1 MEILMSDF
9 AGLLN
14 AIENDSSGA
23 TDATDQMDQTVADE
37 FAAVLATM
45 FAPVMTQPVQAESS
59 RSQSEN
65 VKPEQPMITVT
76 TASAADTLIAPPL
89 SLPEMIAEM
98 KATAISRPA
107 VETVSETRIIE
118 PGNHLN
124 RLTATIR
131 PDTVR
136 HAAPDT
142 QLRTDQNQALPEQV
156 KTEQPQS
163 PKIAERVECGGLAP
177 LSQSLIAPPGEQM
190 EKRRQA
196 AALHTLRD
204 AELITLP
211 DQVASEIPNA
221 VVRHTQPQTDF
232 AQTDSDFVLSRVAA
246 IQPERSRN
254 TEIAEVTVRVVKE
267 NAPVAGSKR
276 EVEIIPR
283 AENVSEPEGLIRRV
297 IEQAATARADQAPGS
312 QFVNDDPVDSV
323 SGAATCVAPG
333 TVSGATATGSSLRA
347 IEADQSRP
355 GENQPES
362 ERAVR
367 SLIQANDDAKETV
380 IQSKPLRK
388 TEALK
393 PLIAELR
400 LPTREKTAQ
409 ASEPES
415 SLPRSIGIAGG
426 RIEPQTKIIN
436 AAETQTVIRQT
447 AAPIIAVAEHLE
459 RGEARTISFN
469 LHPQELGRIEVR
481 IERDEAGRLNALLT
495 IERDETRRALG
506 AGLTELRASLESS
519 GLAIER
525 LEIRTAPARADE
537 PLQNFSGNTHG
548 QPRQT
553 FHEQPASRFSDS
565 SSDQSLNQNLAV
577 PPATVEDRLLSRRA

>member
-163 PKIAERVECGGLAP
+163 PKIAERVEWGG
-177 LSQSLIAPPGEQM
+177 
-190 EKRRQA
+190 
-196 AALHTLRD
+196 
-204 AELITLP
+204 
-211 DQVASEIPNA
+211 
-221 VVRHTQPQTDF
+221 
-232 AQTDSDFVLSRVAA
+232 
-246 IQPERSRN
+246 
-254 TEIAEVTVRVVKE
+254 
-267 NAPVAGSKR
+267 
-276 EVEIIPR
+276 
-283 AENVSEPEGLIRRV
+283 
-297 IEQAATARADQAPGS
+297 
-312 QFVNDDPVDSV
+312 
-323 SGAATCVAPG
+323 
-333 TVSGATATGSSLRA
+333 
-347 IEADQSRP
+347 
-355 GENQPES
+355 
-362 ERAVR
+362 
-367 SLIQANDDAKETV
+367 
-380 IQSKPLRK
+380 
-388 TEALK
+388 
-393 PLIAELR
+393 
-400 LPTREKTAQ
+400 
-409 ASEPES
+409 
-415 SLPRSIGIAGG
+415 GG
-426 RIEPQTKIIN
+426 
-436 AAETQTVIRQT
+436 
-447 AAPIIAVAEHLE
+447 
-459 RGEARTISFN
+459 G
-469 LHPQELGRIEVR
+469 G
-481 IERDEAGRLNALLT
+481 D
-495 IERDETRRALG
+495 
-506 AGLTELRASLESS
+506 
-519 GLAIER
+519 
-525 LEIRTAPARADE
+525 
-537 PLQNFSGNTHG
+537 
-548 QPRQT
+548 
-553 FHEQPASRFSDS
+553 
-565 SSDQSLNQNLAV
+565 
-577 PPATVEDRLLSRRA
+577 